1 MAFRFTLPTR
11 PLVFTA
17 LRSWSY
23 RAKCAAGS
31 VLWLSFLPAAV
42 EVGCTSGMRLQNCCY
57 LPSADINTGGVFPA
71 DAVTIMTNRYCVSLL
86 QQLYMCIF
94 E

>member
-1 MAFRFTLPTR
+1 MASRFTLPMR
-11 PLVFTA
+11 LLAFTT

-31 VLWLSFLPAAV
+31 VLRLSFLPTAV
-42 EVGCTSGMRLQNCCY
+42 EVGCTSGMRLQNCCF
-57 LPSADINTGGVFPA
+57 LPSPDINTGGVFPI

-86 QQLYMCIF
+86 QQLEPVYF
-94 E
+94 